1 MNSIND
7 MNNRR
12 MFKQVTKTVAF
23 LLGTWVM
30 LHYPEAYADVID
42 DMGSK
47 ATTMALKIVKYIG
60 TLAVIGGL
68 VYGVWMHIKEKPSWS
83 YCMTIVVCGAVLASA
98 AQVVQLVMGE

>member
-1 MNSIND
+1 MSS
-7 MNNRR
+7 NNNIETFKR
-12 MFKQVTKTVAF
+12 MTTMGIFF
-23 LLGTWVM
+23 LVIGIM
-30 LHYPEAYADVID
+30 LYHPEAYADVID
-42 DMGSK
+42 DMGNK
-47 ATTMALKIVKYIG
+47 ATEMALKIVKYIG

>member
-1 MNSIND
+1 
-7 MNNRR
+7 MNNRT
-12 MFKQVTKTVAF
+12 VNLNHITKISAL
-23 LLGTWVM
+23 LLGAWVM

-98 AQVVQLVMGE
+98 AQVVQLIMGE

>member
-1 MNSIND
+1 MNS
-7 MNNRR
+7 MNNINI
-12 MFKQVTKTVAF
+12 KHVAKTTVF
-23 LLGTWVM
+23 LLAAWVM
-30 LHYPEAYADVID
+30 LHHPEAYADVID
-42 DMGSK
+42 DMGNK

-98 AQVVQLVMGE
+98 AQVVQLIMGE

>member
-1 MNSIND
+1 MK
-7 MNNRR
+7 NNNITT
-12 MFKQVTKTVAF
+12 FKRLTNISTL
-23 LLGTWVM
+23 LLGAWIM
-30 LHYPEAYADVID
+30 LHFPEAYADVID